1 MRSGWWRG
9 SIYWALLFR
18 DWFAVTKPLSQI
30 QRSALWPLQDADPT
44 PSFGGFGF
52 TTTSLEEFL
61 GSVLY
66 EVPVQ
71 EGDEQRPG
79 HYDEKRPPG
88 HSGCMLSLF
97 HKDVP
102 DWQSR
107 IAQHFPETAANS
119 CRKQR
124 RGDRRWPPAATK
136 LQTCWC
142 RSQRTHSSAR

>member
-1 MRSGWWRG
+1 MVVFSPT
-9 SIYWALLFR
+9 YEKLLTCAWSYCR
-18 DWFAVTKPLSQI
+18 L
-30 QRSALWPLQDADPT
+30 
-44 PSFGGFGF
+44 GF

-142 RSQRTHSSAR
+142 RPQRTHSSAR